1 MAFKKPLSES
11 GIQKSRE
18 MGDGRADFI
27 ESASGGNVDSSK
39 QGEEPRMISVKLPPR
54 LIERVKR
61 YQKSD
66 MARRIDTQSYIFE
79 QALTQWLDERGVEK

>member
-11 GIQKSRE
+11 GIQK
-18 MGDGRADFI
+18 GADFI
-27 ESASGGNVDSSK
+27 ESAGGEKVDSSK
-39 QGEEPRMISVKLPPR
+39 QGGELKMISVKLPPS

-61 YQKSD
+61 YQKSE

-79 QALTQWLDERGVEK
+79 QALTQWLDAKGFEK

>member
-11 GIQKSRE
+11 GIQK
-18 MGDGRADFI
+18 GADFV
-27 ESASGGNVDSSK
+27 ESASGENVDSSNTK
-39 QGEEPRMISVKLPPR
+39 QDRELKMISVKLPPS

-79 QALTQWLDERGVEK
+79 QALTQWLDAKGFEK

>member
-11 GIQKSRE
+11 GIQK
-18 MGDGRADFI
+18 GADFI
-27 ESASGGNVDSSK
+27 ESARGESLDSQNPK
-39 QGEEPRMISVKLPPR
+39 KENELKMVSVKLPPK

-79 QALTQWLDERGVEK
+79 QAITQWLDAKGFEK

>member
-11 GIQKSRE
+11 GIQK
-18 MGDGRADFI
+18 GADFI
-27 ESASGGNVDSSK
+27 ESAGGENVDSKNSK
-39 QGEEPRMISVKLPPR
+39 RSELKMVSVQLPPQ

-66 MARRIDTQSYIFE
+66 MARRTDTQSYIFE
-79 QALTQWLDERGVEK
+79 QALSQWLDSKGFEK

>member
-11 GIQKSRE
+11 GIQK
-18 MGDGRADFI
+18 GADFI
-27 ESASGGNVDSSK
+27 ESASS
-39 QGEEPRMISVKLPPR
+39 ESVYSQSTKKENELKMVSIKLPPR

-79 QALTQWLDERGVEK
+79 QALTQWLDAKGFEK

>member
-11 GIQKSRE
+11 GVTKE
-18 MGDGRADFI
+18 ADFV
-27 ESASGGNVDSSK
+27 ESASGENSESKHTKKGNELK
-39 QGEEPRMISVKLPPR
+39 IISVKLPIH

-66 MARRIDTQSYIFE
+66 MAKRVDTQSYIFE
-79 QALTQWLDERGVEK
+79 QAITQWLDAKGFEK